1 MTRRTLIYY
10 GALVVLF
17 LLVGSL
23 QSWSVALTIL
33 NLCLISAVMALGLNI
48 QWGYGGLFNAGVMG
62 FVAVGGVT
70 ALIVSHPPVQGA
82 IQAGGLGILLSLV
95 ILAATCIAIVA
106 ALRFIRHPVRLLIAP
121 SLALIGFILLAP
133 VFMSAT
139 SAIEAFEPASSGFLG
154 GFGLPIIISW
164 PLAAA
169 AAAGF
174 AFLIGRV
181 ALGLRADYL
190 AVATLGISEI
200 IVSFVK
206 NEDWLTRGVKNA
218 TGLPRTVPSFD
229 YLKEQQLV
237 RELAEWTNSDRLQ
250 SLQGSDRLAA
260 LDIYAAEMSSII
272 MKLCHAGLFVA
283 VLIGIATLCSLA
295 LNSPWG
301 RMIRAIRDNEMAA
314 EAMGKNVRGRH
325 MEILVLGS
333 AVMGIAGA
341 MLVTYEGQ
349 LTPTSYHPL
358 RFTFLIWVMVIVG
371 GSGNNAGAIF
381 GAFVIWLI
389 YIQSEF
395 FGFWLVDSATLWMED
410 SSAIRTQL
418 LHQAQYFRPLILG
431 IILLIILRFNPSGL
445 MPEQPQ
451 RKLHN
456 LGQQQGERNDP
467 EISSNAS
474 RYGIT
479 DIARSGR

>member
-10 GALVVLF
+10 GALVILF
-17 LLVGSL
+17 LLVGYF
-23 QSWSVALTIL
+23 QSWSVALSIL

-82 IQAGGLGILLSLV
+82 IQAGGLGVLLSLA
-95 ILAATCIAIVA
+95 ILATTLAAVA
-106 ALRFIRHPVRLLIAP
+106 ATWRFIQHPVRLLVVP
-121 SLALIGFILLAP
+121 GLALIGFSLFAP
-133 VFMSAT
+133 AFVEAT

-169 AAAGF
+169 MAAGV
-174 AFLIGRV
+174 AFLIGRI

-200 IVSFVK
+200 IISFVK
-206 NEDWLTRGVKNA
+206 NEEWLTRGVKNA

-229 YLKEQQLV
+229 YLKEQLWV
-237 RELAEWTNSDRLQ
+237 RKLAEWFNSDQLQ
-250 SLQGSDRLAA
+250 LLEGSDRLAA
-260 LDIYAAEMSSII
+260 LDIYAAETSSII

-283 VLIGIATLCSLA
+283 VLVGIVTLCSLA

-314 EAMGKNVRGRH
+314 EAMGKDVRGRH
-325 MEILVLGS
+325 MEIFMLGS
-333 AVMGIAGA
+333 AVLGIAGA

-349 LTPTSYHPL
+349 VTPTSYHPL
-358 RFTFLIWVMVIVG
+358 RFTFLVWVMVIVG

-381 GAFVIWLI
+381 GAFLIWLI
-389 YIQSEF
+389 YIQSEV
-395 FGFWLVDSATLWMED
+395 FGFWLVDSATLWMGDD
-410 SSAIRTQL
+410 SPIRAQL
-418 LHQAQYFRPLILG
+418 LEQAQYFRPLILG
-431 IILLIILRFNPSGL
+431 VILLGILRFNPRGL
-445 MPEQPQ
+445 IPEQLQ

-456 LGQQQGERNDP
+456 LNQKQGERDAP
-467 EISSNAS
+467 ETSGDAGLHGST
-474 RYGIT
+474 Y
-479 DIARSGR
+479 IARRGR